1 MNNCCGPTTPAA
13 APLCVAPGSF
23 LYVDANG
30 CLAVSKEMFCAW
42 VASCSSTP
50 PIGVRC
56 PTMALTSATGRVLG
70 YAFQTGDNVDP
81 AATVPM
87 TSCGGA
93 TLGYLYPTSG
103 AGHTIAMTDCL
114 GGVIGYAANTNC
126 AGQGV
131 DDGGNPP
138 GTYCASGKIETAS
151 GVTTG
156 FMYQA
161 GDTVDPAATVALTS
175 CAGAPL
181 GNLYPTSGAG
191 HTIAMTD
198 CSGSVV
204 GYALNTS
211 CTGGAPGVVVPPVEL
226 NADVR
231 TLLAV
236 DIGPVI
242 SPWDGNTHV
251 GNPANYTAVV
261 ANAGPAPANG
271 AEVRL
276 VLPAGVATT
285 SILVTY
291 TGGAS
296 GPASVPVSSN
306 PAFTVSALPPGGEVT
321 VRTQGVTTATGSLVA
336 AVLAT
341 TPAGVTD
348 PVAANNTATVT
359 IQSI

>member
-1 MNNCCGPTTPAA
+1 MNNCCDPTPPA
-13 APLCVAPGSF
+13 PTGLCVAPGSF
-23 LYVDANG
+23 LYLDGNG

-42 VASCSSTP
+42 VASCSPDTP
-50 PIGVRC
+50 N
-56 PTMALTSATGRVLG
+56 PTNCASLALTSATGRVLG
-70 YAFQTGDNVDP
+70 YAFQAGDVVDP
-81 AATVPM
+81 AATVAL

-93 TLGYLYPTSG
+93 TIGYLYPTSG
-103 AGHTIAMTDCL
+103 TGHTLPMTNCQ

-131 DDGGNPP
+131 DDGTTPP
-138 GTYCASGKIETAS
+138 GTYCATGRIETAS

-161 GDTVDPAATVALTS
+161 GDAVDPAATVPLAS
-175 CAGAPL
+175 CGGAPL
-181 GNLYPTSGAG
+181 GHIYPTSGAG

-198 CSGSVV
+198 CAGAVV

-211 CTGGAPGVVVPPVEL
+211 CSGGTVGVVVPPVAQ

-231 TLLAV
+231 ALLAV
-236 DIGPVI
+236 SVGLVI
-242 SPWDGNTHV
+242 SPWDGTSSV
-251 GNPANYTAVV
+251 GSPADYTAVIV
-261 ANAGPAPANG
+261 NGGPSAADG
-271 AEVRL
+271 TEVRL
-276 VLPAGVATT
+276 ALPAGVATA
-285 SILVTY
+285 SILITY